1 MSRIT
6 DRAIRKYQ
14 ASVTSE
20 AVKAGIRR
28 AQHFGIPQSAADIR
42 AAAAMTLRDVLDAE
56 IAR

>member
-14 ASVTSE
+14 ASVTS
-20 AVKAGIRR
+20 
-28 AQHFGIPQSAADIR
+28 AADIR
-42 AAAAMTLRDVLDAE
+42 AVAAMTLREVLDAE